1 MSIDLEGWFIKT
13 NKNVTFDR
21 ATYRIGLV
29 CGPGE
34 SIFIEHGA
42 NNSYAVDDVINFM
55 DQVSIYLKW
64 ANLGPEMENRIRKEA
79 KQLFDKSI
87 ELGKPIVS
95 DWI

>member
-13 NKNVTFDR
+13 SKNITFER
-21 ATYRIGLV
+21 ATYSVSLS
-29 CGPGE
+29 CGPSE

-42 NNSYAVDDVINFM
+42 KNRYAVDDEITFI

-64 ANLGPEMENRIRKEA
+64 ANLDAEMENRIRTEA
-79 KQLFDKSI
+79 KQLFDKSM

-95 DWI
+95 YWI